1 MRKLVHHTRPWLWLL
16 LLAITLASLTSCG
29 TIRTYGGIE
38 HESSYDFDGNG
49 YYKHRKKHKKHH
61 KKSKKHPKKHR
72 DHRHHDDDDDD

>member
-38 HESSYDFDGNG
+38 HESTYDFDGRG
-49 YYKHRKKHKKHH
+49 YYKPKKHH
-61 KKSKKHPKKHR
+61 KKPKKHHKKHHGHHHH
-72 DHRHHDDDDDD
+72 DHDDD